1 MKKFVLLLL
10 MTVSVGLVCA
20 QESEKEKDIRRLLE
34 VSGSGNLG
42 IQVMQNMI
50 GNFQQSFPEVPA
62 TFWEEFMKEVTPGK
76 LTDLVVPV
84 YDKYFSHEDIKAFIT
99 FYETPAGKRLVEKL
113 PMVMQE
119 SMQVGEVWGRELGE
133 KVMSKMLEEGY
144 IKN

>member
-20 QESEKEKDIRRLLE
+20 QEPEKEKDIRRLLE

-84 YDKYFSHEDIKAFIT
+84 YEKYFSHEDIKAFIT

-144 IKN
+144 VKN